1 MRGYPFQ
8 RNSSPIVNW
17 ANGHPP
23 RPAIAA
29 ETVALG
35 SGDYTIVP
43 GGPEMIQGV
52 TDGCPACPLV
62 LGALAIGGYLA
73 WKKWGRR

>member
-1 MRGYPFQ
+1 MPGYPFQ

-17 ANGHPP
+17 ANGRPP
-23 RPAIAA
+23 RPVIAA

-43 GGPEMIQGV
+43 GGPEMIQG
-52 TDGCPACPLV
+52 TFDSITSNPLA
-62 LGALAIGGYLA
+62 LAALAIGGYLA
-73 WKKWGRR
+73 WRKWGRR